1 MSKHVA
7 ILHYASPPVVGGVES
22 TLAHH
27 TRILCDAGFPVRI
40 LSGEGT
46 PFDPRAEFILDPLF
60 GSQHP
65 EVLARSAELAAGEAT
80 PAFDDLTQRIEDHL
94 RAALFGIDD
103 CIVHNAHT
111 LHKNLALSAAL
122 RRLLDDPSSPRFIA
136 WAHDL
141 AWTNAQYLPQLHE
154 GYPWALLKE
163 AWPRT
168 RYVTVSE
175 ARQHE
180 LAALMGVPSA
190 RITVVPPGVDA
201 PALLAWTP
209 DLHRLNT
216 RFGLLDADLLIVLP
230 ARLTRRKNIPYALET
245 LAGVRAQSGL
255 DARLIV
261 TGPPGPHN
269 PANAAY
275 LRELLDLRESLGLAE
290 AAHFLYI
297 AGEGDQP
304 FVPDDATVAALLRTA
319 DALLMTSAHE
329 GFGMPVLEAGLL
341 GVPVF
346 APAMPSV
353 REIAGEDCW
362 CFDPAVEPASVAAR
376 RLLAALD
383 ASPPARL
390 RRKVRQTMRWETLVA
405 NRLLPLLEEA

>member
-1 MSKHVA
+1 MSTHVA

-27 TRILCDAGFPVRI
+27 TRVLCDAGFPVRI
-40 LSGEGT
+40 LSGEGS
-46 PFDPRAEFILDPLF
+46 PFDPRAEFIHDPLF

-65 EVLARSAELAAGEAT
+65 AVLARASELAAGEVT
-80 PAFDDLTQRIEDHL
+80 PAFDELTEMAGKHL
-94 RAALFGIDD
+94 RVALAGVDV

-111 LHKNLALSAAL
+111 LHKNMALTAAL
-122 RRLLDDPSSPRFIA
+122 RRLLDDPAAPRFIA

-141 AWTNAQYLPQLHE
+141 AWTNAQYQPGLHD
-154 GYPWALLKE
+154 GYPWNLLRE

-180 LAALMGVPSA
+180 LAALLGVSPAS
-190 RITVVPPGVDA
+190 ITVVPPGVDA

-209 DLHRLNT
+209 DMRRLEA

-230 ARLTRRKNIPYALET
+230 ARLTRRKNIPYALRV
-245 LAGVRAQSGL
+245 LAEVRAQSGR

-275 LRELLDLRESLGLAE
+275 LRELLDLRVELGVQD
-290 AAHFLYI
+290 AAHFLYT

-341 GVPVF
+341 GLPVF
-346 APAMPSV
+346 APAMPSG
-353 REIAGEDCW
+353 REVAGEDCW
-362 CFDPAVEPASVAAR
+362 RFDPNVEPADVAAR

-383 ASPPARL
+383 ASPTARL
-390 RRKVRQTMRWETLVA
+390 RCKVRQTMRWETLVA
-405 NRLLPLLEEA
+405 QRLLPLLEEN